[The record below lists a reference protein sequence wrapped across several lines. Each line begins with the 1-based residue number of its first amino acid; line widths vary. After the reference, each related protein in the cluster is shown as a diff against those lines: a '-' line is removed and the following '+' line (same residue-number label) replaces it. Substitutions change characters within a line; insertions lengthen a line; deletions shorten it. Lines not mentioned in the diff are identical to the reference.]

1 MIRQATFEDIPAIQ
15 AMAEVVFRETYR
27 EILSPEQMEYM
38 MDMMYSTQSLENQ
51 LAEGVFFVCADV
63 GSAQRQAAPERL
75 VGYASVRPDGFAA
88 DGRPRYHLE
97 KLYILPSHQKSGLGR
112 QLFETVCSYVLAEI
126 SAAGHAIR
134 NAVDT
139 TPSSSSVGRIT
150 SQPVATD
157 QDSRSVALLELNVN
171 RGNPALGFYERLG
184 LRRARSG
191 DFPIGRG
198 FYMNDYILAL
208 DL

>member
-51 LAEGVFFVCADV
+51 LTDGVFFVSADA
-63 GSAQRQAAPERL
+63 GPGQPEAAPERL

-88 DGRPRYHLE
+88 DGRPRFHLE
-97 KLYILPSHQKSGLGR
+97 KLYILPSHQKTGLGR
-112 QLFETVCSYVLAEI
+112 QLFETVCSYVRASVSCSCI
-126 SAAGHAIR
+126 AFASAS
-134 NAVDT
+134 
-139 TPSSSSVGRIT
+139 PSAF
-150 SQPVATD
+150 PD
-157 QDSRSVALLELNVN
+157 QIARPASLDGRSVALLELNVN

-198 FYMNDYILAL
+198 FYMNDYIMAF
-208 DL
+208 DLF